1 MVRAEFFKDD
11 KGLLAGFSVRG
22 HADYGV
28 AGDDVACASVSSAV
42 QFACNLI
49 TECFKAEASV
59 TAVGETVNLLITE
72 GGPRRSEAMAVVEAL
87 KLHLEL
93 IGEEYPEAIATL
105 FTQI

>member
-11 KGLLAGFSVRG
+11 KGCLTGFSVRG
-22 HADYGV
+22 HADCGV
-28 AGDDVACASVSSAV
+28 AGDDVVCASVSSAV

-72 GGPRRSEAMAVVEAL
+72 AGSKRNEVMAVVEAL

-93 IGEEYPEAIATL
+93 IGEEYPEAVTAL
-105 FTQI
+105 YTQI